1 MAILDLVQHPNQPA
15 DEVVR
20 RIPENA
26 AGEFRLGSQLVVRE
40 DQRAVFMRDGKALDV
55 FGPGRHTLSTNN
67 VPLLGGLIGAAFGGK
82 SPFTAEVYFVSMREF
97 LGMKWGTLQPM
108 VYRDNDFGMVRL
120 RAFGSYSFKVAEPNL
135 LVGTLAGSRGVFSVA
150 QLDDYLRG
158 VIINEFNDVLG
169 KSLTSILDLGG
180 ITRNIADTM
189 QALLQADF
197 KRLGLTLLTFQVGSI
212 TPPDEVQKRIDERSG
227 MGAIGNMGQYLQYQ
241 TAQAIGEAAR
251 NPGGSGDVAATG
263 VGLGA
268 GLAMGQAM
276 VQAMQGANASAAQQ
290 QPAAAPVPK
299 PAPAATVPCTKCGA
313 ANAPGAKFC
322 NDCGEKMAVAGNFCT
337 GCGTQNAPGAKFC
350 GNCGAKLGA

>member
-1 MAILDLVQHPNQPA
+1 MAILDLIQHPNQPA

-20 RIPENA
+20 RLPENG

-55 FGPGRHTLSTNN
+55 FGPGRHTISTNN
-67 VPLLGGLIGAAFGGK
+67 IPLLGGLIGAAFGGQ

-108 VYRDNDFGMVRL
+108 VYRDSEFGMVRL
-120 RAFGSYSFKVAEPNL
+120 RAFGGYSFKVAEPNL
-135 LVGTLAGSRGVFSVA
+135 LVGTLAGSRGVFGVA
-150 QLDDYLRG
+150 QLDEYLKG

-169 KSLTSILDLGG
+169 KSMTSLLDLAGM
-180 ITRNIADTM
+180 TRSIADGM
-189 QALLQADF
+189 QALLQDDF
-197 KRLGLTLLTFQVGSI
+197 KRLGLTLLSFQVGSI

-251 NPGGSGDVAATG
+251 NPGGTGDVAATG

-276 VQAMQGANASAAQQ
+276 VQAVQGANAGAQPQ
-290 QPAAAPVPK
+290 AQPQPAAA
-299 PAPAATVPCTKCGA
+299 APAAATVACAKCGA
-313 ANAPGAKFC
+313 GNKPGAKFCSDCGEKMAAAGTFCTECGSQNVPGAKFC
-322 NDCGEKMAVAGNFCT
+322 N
-337 GCGTQNAPGAKFC
+337 
-350 GNCGAKLGA
+350 NCGAKLGG